1 MKCPTGSGKNWKLW
15 GLHVLLFWCHFIN
28 CLQSC
33 KTFYSPPSFSC
44 IVSTRFFLLFEVS
57 LILLDQLL
65 AFGTNFPR
73 EYKCCQTIQCKFWEK
88 YIKKNVTY
96 CSPASLL
103 WLVFSP
109 RTQLHNELLSSLL
122 LHVRLRIGLVK
133 GRHFIDTSLFPFPF
147 PQPRVLAWM
156 THRKLRDK
164 RHLFFF
170 FLFERKKRVIFF
182 FFLFERKKRV
192 ISLSRV

>member
-1 MKCPTGSGKNWKLW
+1 MLPDYSMQILGK
-15 GLHVLLFWCHFIN
+15 V
-28 CLQSC
+28 
-33 KTFYSPPSFSC
+33 
-44 IVSTRFFLLFEVS
+44 
-57 LILLDQLL
+57 
-65 AFGTNFPR
+65 
-73 EYKCCQTIQCKFWEK
+73 YK
-88 YIKKNVTY
+88 KKNVTY

-103 WLVFSP
+103 SLVFSP

-133 GRHFIDTSLFPFPF
+133 GRHFIDTLLFPFPF

-170 FLFERKKRVIFF
+170 LIRTKET
-182 FFLFERKKRV
+182 
-192 ISLSRV
+192 SD

>member
-1 MKCPTGSGKNWKLW
+1 MSPVLLLLLLLLFVSFYPQLIKVYEVFQPCFHASFVTWLVKCPTGSGKNWKLR

-88 YIKKNVTY
+88 YIKKKCNILFSSIVALTCVFTQDAVTQRIAQQLITARL
-96 CSPASLL
+96 SAWELG
-103 WLVFSP
+103 WL
-109 RTQLHNELLSSLL
+109 RA
-122 LHVRLRIGLVK
+122 
-133 GRHFIDTSLFPFPF
+133 DTL
-147 PQPRVLAWM
+147 
-156 THRKLRDK
+156 
-164 RHLFFF
+164 
-170 FLFERKKRVIFF
+170 
-182 FFLFERKKRV
+182 
-192 ISLSRV
+192 